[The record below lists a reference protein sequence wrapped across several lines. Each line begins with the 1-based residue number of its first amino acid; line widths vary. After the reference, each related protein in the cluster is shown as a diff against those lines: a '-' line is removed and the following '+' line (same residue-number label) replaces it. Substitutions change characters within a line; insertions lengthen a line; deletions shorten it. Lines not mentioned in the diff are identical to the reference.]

1 MAACRSL
8 DRTEQRRAAGYQ
20 SSLDPRGISKIGTR
34 TAQADRGD
42 INKAW
47 FLTVLLFA
55 VVATMNAVLMLPP
68 LLVDIAAEFG
78 VSVSVTGQ
86 LATVTFGFWAVSVLL
101 ASPLS
106 DSFGR
111 RPVAVVGL
119 LVLSVSVMASAFAS
133 NFYVLLALRIL
144 TGLGG
149 GTIPP
154 NAIAAVSDII
164 SPERRGQAVGGLMAV
179 NVLTAAMTVPIMALL
194 ADWGNWRLPFLV
206 SGLMLAASLVTV
218 WLWLPGNGKGQ
229 AHGFAFLSRYWS
241 LLSLQFFRIAFV
253 AGITQRMMFW
263 GSVSFFAAY
272 LIATHGVSVGF
283 VALPLAITA
292 VGQAAASLCVGHAVK
307 NRRRAAF
314 ITAASL
320 VAGVCGLL
328 TFSGSLGMW
337 AAVAAATVGTGMVSL
352 NIAALM
358 AMSTEFS
365 GESKA
370 TGAAIVGLSNQSG
383 GMFGAA
389 LAGLLLANVGFQGIG
404 YMCLGTTLVSA
415 LMTGVVGRRFAER
428 KG

>member
-1 MAACRSL
+1 M
-8 DRTEQRRAAGYQ
+8 
-20 SSLDPRGISKIGTR
+20 
-34 TAQADRGD
+34 
-42 INKAW
+42 
-47 FLTVLLFA
+47 FLFA

-86 LATVTFGFWAVSVLL
+86 LATATFGFWAVSVLL

-111 RPVAVVGL
+111 RPVAIVGL
-119 LVLSVSVMASAFAS
+119 LVLSISVMASAFAA
-133 NFYVLLALRIL
+133 NIYVLLALRVL

-179 NVLTAAMTVPIMALL
+179 NVLTAATTVPIMALL
-194 ADWGNWRLPFLV
+194 ADWGNWRLPFVV
-206 SGLMLAASLVTV
+206 SGLMLASSLVAV
-218 WLWLPGNGKGQ
+218 WLWLPVDRRERTRS
-229 AHGFAFLSRYWS
+229 FVFLSRYWS
-241 LLSLQFFRIAFV
+241 LLSLRFFRVGFV

-292 VGQAAASLCVGHAVK
+292 VGQAGASLCVGYVVK
-307 NRRRAAF
+307 SRRRAAF

-320 VAGVCGLL
+320 IAGICGLL

-337 AAVAAATVGTGMVSL
+337 AVVAAATVGTGMVSL
-352 NIAALM
+352 SIAALM

-383 GMFGAA
+383 GMLGAG

-415 LMTGVVGRRFAER
+415 LMTGVVGKRFAER
-428 KG
+428 EGELPGRWREMVAEKEAGYVY

>member
-1 MAACRSL
+1 M
-8 DRTEQRRAAGYQ
+8 
-20 SSLDPRGISKIGTR
+20 
-34 TAQADRGD
+34 
-42 INKAW
+42 
-47 FLTVLLFA
+47 LLFA

-179 NVLTAAMTVPIMALL
+179 NVLTAATTVPIMALL

-206 SGLMLAASLVTV
+206 SGLMLAASLAAV
-218 WLWLPGNGKGQ
+218 WLWLPGDRRER
-229 AHGFAFLSRYWS
+229 ARSFAFLSRYWS
-241 LLSLQFFRIAFV
+241 LLSLHFFRVGFV

-263 GSVSFFAAY
+263 GTVSFFAAY
-272 LIATHGVSVGF
+272 LIATHSVSVGF

-292 VGQAAASLCVGHAVK
+292 IGQAVASLCVGYVVK
-307 NRRRAAF
+307 NRHRAAV

-320 VAGVCGLL
+320 IAGVCGLL

-383 GMFGAA
+383 GMLGAG

-415 LMTGVVGRRFAER
+415 FMTGVVGRRFAER
-428 KG
+428 VG

>member
-1 MAACRSL
+1 M
-8 DRTEQRRAAGYQ
+8 
-20 SSLDPRGISKIGTR
+20 
-34 TAQADRGD
+34 
-42 INKAW
+42 
-47 FLTVLLFA
+47 LFA

-78 VSVSVTGQ
+78 RSVSVTGQ

-111 RPVAVVGL
+111 RPVAIVGL
-119 LVLSVSVMASAFAS
+119 LVLSISVMASAFAP
-133 NFYVLLALRIL
+133 NIYVLLALRVL

-179 NVLTAAMTVPIMALL
+179 NVLAAATTVPVMALL
-194 ADWGNWRLPFLV
+194 ADWANWRLPFMV

-218 WLWLPGNGKGQ
+218 WLWLPGDKRVR
-229 AHGFAFLSRYWS
+229 ARSFVFLSRYWS
-241 LLSLQFFRIAFV
+241 LLSLRFFRVGFV

-263 GSVSFFAAY
+263 GTVSFFAAY

-283 VALPLAITA
+283 VALPLAVTA
-292 VGQAAASLCVGHAVK
+292 VGQAAASLCVGYVVK
-307 NRRRAAF
+307 NRHRAAI

-320 VAGVCGLL
+320 VAGICGLL
-328 TFSGSLGMW
+328 TFSADLDLW
-337 AAVAAATVGTGMVSL
+337 PAVAAATVGTGMVSL

-365 GESKA
+365 GDSKA

-404 YMCLGTTLVSA
+404 YMCLGLTVVSA
-415 LMTGVVGRRFAER
+415 LMTGVVGRRFAESA
-428 KG
+428 G

>member
-1 MAACRSL
+1 M
-8 DRTEQRRAAGYQ
+8 
-20 SSLDPRGISKIGTR
+20 
-34 TAQADRGD
+34 
-42 INKAW
+42 
-47 FLTVLLFA
+47 LLFA
-55 VVATMNAVLMLPP
+55 VVTTMNAVLMLPP

-86 LATVTFGFWAVSVLL
+86 LATVTFAFWAISVLL

-119 LVLSVSVMASAFAS
+119 LVLSVSVMASAFAP

-144 TGLGG
+144 TGMGG

-179 NVLTAAMTVPIMALL
+179 NVLTAATSVPIMALL

-218 WLWLPGNGKGQ
+218 WLWLPGDRKERSQ
-229 AHGFAFLSRYWS
+229 SFVFLSRYWS
-241 LLSLQFFRIAFV
+241 LLKLRFFRVAFV

-263 GSVSFFAAY
+263 GTVSFFAAY
-272 LIATHGVSVGF
+272 LIATHDLSVGF

-292 VGQAAASLCVGHAVK
+292 VGQAAASFCVGYVVK
-307 NRRRAAF
+307 NRRRAAI
-314 ITAASL
+314 ITVASL
-320 VAGVCGLL
+320 AGGIGGLL
-328 TFSGSLGMW
+328 TFSANLSLW
-337 AAVAAATVGTGMVSL
+337 PAVAAATVGTAMVSL

-404 YMCLGTTLVSA
+404 YMCLGTTLISA
-415 LMTGVVGRRFAER
+415 LMTGVVERRFADRE
-428 KG
+428 G

>member
-1 MAACRSL
+1 M
-8 DRTEQRRAAGYQ
+8 
-20 SSLDPRGISKIGTR
+20 
-34 TAQADRGD
+34 DRGD
-42 INKAW
+42 VNKAW

-111 RPVAVVGL
+111 RPVALAGL
-119 LVLSVSVMASAFAS
+119 LVLSVSVMASAFAP
-133 NFYVLLALRIL
+133 NFHVLLALRVF

-164 SPERRGQAVGGLMAV
+164 STERRGQAVGGLMAV
-179 NVLTAAMTVPIMALL
+179 NVLTAATTVPIMALL

-218 WLWLPGNGKGQ
+218 WLWFPTKTRILSDSSGPLPGMEQ
-229 AHGFAFLSRYWS
+229 RTQRDRRDRTRSFAFLSRYWS
-241 LLSLQFFRIAFV
+241 LLSPRSGPGASARFFRVGFM
-253 AGITQRMMFW
+253 AGVTQRMMFW

-272 LIATHGVSVGF
+272 LIATHDLSVGF

-292 VGQAAASLCVGHAVK
+292 VGQAAASLCVGYVVK
-307 NRRRAAF
+307 NRHRAAI

-320 VAGVCGLL
+320 IAGVCGLL

-337 AAVAAATVGTGMVSL
+337 AAVAAATAGTGMVSL

-383 GMFGAA
+383 GMFGAG

-415 LMTGVVGRRFAER
+415 LMTGVVGRRFAE
-428 KG
+428 KEG

>member
-1 MAACRSL
+1 M
-8 DRTEQRRAAGYQ
+8 
-20 SSLDPRGISKIGTR
+20 
-34 TAQADRGD
+34 
-42 INKAW
+42 
-47 FLTVLLFA
+47 LLFA

-119 LVLSVSVMASAFAS
+119 LVLSISVIASAFAP
-133 NFYVLLALRIL
+133 NIYVLLALRIL

-154 NAIAAVSDII
+154 NAIAAVSDVI

-179 NVLTAAMTVPIMALL
+179 NVLTAATTVPVMALL
-194 ADWGNWRLPFLV
+194 ADWGNWRLPFVV
-206 SGLMLAASLVTV
+206 SGMMLAASLVAV
-218 WLWLPGNGKGQ
+218 WLWLRLGTDPIPRSPSGMAVWGGVLSEDKRERAQ
-229 AHGFAFLSRYWS
+229 SFVFLSRYWS
-241 LLSLQFFRIAFV
+241 LLALRFFRVGFV

-272 LIATHGVSVGF
+272 LIAAHDVSVGF

-292 VGQAAASLCVGHAVK
+292 VGQAAASLCVGYVVK
-307 NRRRAAF
+307 SRNRAAV
-314 ITAASL
+314 ITATSL
-320 VAGVCGLL
+320 IAGICGLL
-328 TFSGSLGMW
+328 TFSGNLDLW

-352 NIAALM
+352 SIAALM

-365 GESKA
+365 GDSKA

-428 KG
+428 EG

>member
-1 MAACRSL
+1 M
-8 DRTEQRRAAGYQ
+8 
-20 SSLDPRGISKIGTR
+20 
-34 TAQADRGD
+34 
-42 INKAW
+42 
-47 FLTVLLFA
+47 LLFA

-78 VSVSVTGQ
+78 VPVSVTGQ
-86 LATVTFGFWAVSVLL
+86 LATVTFAFWAVSVLL

-111 RPVAVVGL
+111 RPVAIVGL
-119 LVLSVSVMASAFAS
+119 LVLSVSVMASAFAP
-133 NFYVLLALRIL
+133 NIYVLLALRVL

-179 NVLTAAMTVPIMALL
+179 NVLTAATTVPIMALL
-194 ADWGNWRLPFLV
+194 ADWGNWRLPFVV
-206 SGLMLAASLVTV
+206 SGLMLAASLVAV
-218 WLWLPGNGKGQ
+218 WLWLPGNREER
-229 AHGFAFLSRYWS
+229 ARSFVFLSRYWS
-241 LLSLQFFRIAFV
+241 LLSLRFFRVGFV

-272 LIATHGVSVGF
+272 LIDTHDVSVGF

-292 VGQAAASLCVGHAVK
+292 VGQAAASLCVGYVVK
-307 NRRRAAF
+307 NRHRAAF

-320 VAGVCGLL
+320 IAGVCGLL
-328 TFSGSLGMW
+328 TFSVSLGMW
-337 AAVAAATVGTGMVSL
+337 AAVAAATAGTGMVSL
-352 NIAALM
+352 SIAALM

-383 GMFGAA
+383 GMFGAG
-389 LAGLLLANVGFQGIG
+389 LAGLLLAHVGFQGIG

-428 KG
+428 EGSWFLR

>member
-1 MAACRSL
+1 M
-8 DRTEQRRAAGYQ
+8 
-20 SSLDPRGISKIGTR
+20 
-34 TAQADRGD
+34 
-42 INKAW
+42 
-47 FLTVLLFA
+47 LLFA
-55 VVATMNAVLMLPP
+55 VVTTMNAVLMLPP

-86 LATVTFGFWAVSVLL
+86 LATVTFAFWAVSVLL

-119 LVLSVSVMASAFAS
+119 LVLSVSVMASAFAP

-179 NVLTAAMTVPIMALL
+179 NVLTAATTVPIMALL

-206 SGLMLAASLVTV
+206 SGLMLAASLAAV
-218 WLWLPGNGKGQ
+218 WIWLPGGMRERSRS
-229 AHGFAFLSRYWS
+229 FAFLSRYWS
-241 LLSLQFFRIAFV
+241 LLSPRSGPGASARFFRVGFV
-253 AGITQRMMFW
+253 AGVTQRMMFW

-272 LIATHGVSVGF
+272 LIATHEVSVGF

-292 VGQAAASLCVGHAVK
+292 VGQAAASLCVGYVVK
-307 NRRRAAF
+307 NRHRAAI

-320 VAGVCGLL
+320 IAGVCGLL

-337 AAVAAATVGTGMVSL
+337 AAVAAATAGTGMVSL

-383 GMFGAA
+383 GMFGAG

-428 KG
+428 EG

>member
-1 MAACRSL
+1 M
-8 DRTEQRRAAGYQ
+8 
-20 SSLDPRGISKIGTR
+20 
-34 TAQADRGD
+34 
-42 INKAW
+42 
-47 FLTVLLFA
+47 LLFA

-179 NVLTAAMTVPIMALL
+179 NVLAAATTVPIMALL

-218 WLWLPGNGKGQ
+218 WLWLPGNEKGR

-241 LLSLQFFRIAFV
+241 LLSLRFFRVGFV

-292 VGQAAASLCVGHAVK
+292 VGQAAASLSVGYVVK
-307 NRRRAAF
+307 NRRRAAI
-314 ITAASL
+314 ITGASL
-320 VAGVCGLL
+320 IAGICGLL

-337 AAVAAATVGTGMVSL
+337 GAVAAATVGTGMVSL

-415 LMTGVVGRRFAER
+415 LMTGVVGRRFAESE
-428 KG
+428 G